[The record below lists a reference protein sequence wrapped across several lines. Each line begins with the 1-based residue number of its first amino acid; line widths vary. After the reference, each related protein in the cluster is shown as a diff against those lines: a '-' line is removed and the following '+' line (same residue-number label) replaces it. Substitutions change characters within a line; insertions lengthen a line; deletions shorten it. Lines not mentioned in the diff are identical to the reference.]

1 MRIPVQSYKTSYL
14 QSYSRLVACAVL
26 SIALATPASAQ
37 LGKLKKIASDA
48 AKDAAT
54 GKKPDPAASAGLPGA
69 KIDYAVTDERLTA
82 IMSVLA
88 PMADEARRE
97 SEARKVRAGYE
108 AKSKAFTE
116 CLNKSA
122 QGATPDAMAMGS
134 AKGEALTAKMSTY
147 IDRAT
152 KAQQAKRWREYVANT
167 DSSLV
172 TQMAISMLMMPSA
185 KCGVMPNMP
194 PAMIEASARHMEQSS
209 SGVSQNSLGSDEL
222 VVPAEKRAGMTSG
235 QFGRIRE
242 TIAIWLLIQSGD
254 LPANTHKFTDAEQ
267 AVLSAKSTELK
278 MYAPLFKDG
287 VMRWATWGDIK
298 SW

>member
-1 MRIPVQSYKTSYL
+1 MRIPVQSYSASQLTSF
-14 QSYSRLVACAVL
+14 SRLVACAVL
-26 SIALATPASAQ
+26 SFALATPASAQ

-82 IMSVLA
+82 IMSVLG
-88 PMADEARRE
+88 PMAEEARNE
-97 SEARKVRAGYE
+97 SEARKLRVGYE
-108 AKSKAFTE
+108 AKSKAFTDCIE
-116 CLNKSA
+116 KSA
-122 QGATPDAMAMGS
+122 QGATPDVMAMGS
-134 AKGEALTAKMSTY
+134 AKAEGLQGKMSTY
-147 IDRAT
+147 MDRAT
-152 KAQQAKRWREYVANT
+152 KAQQSKRWREYVANT
-167 DSSLV
+167 DSALV
-172 TQMAISMLMMPSA
+172 TQMAISMLMMPTA
-185 KCGVMPNMP
+185 KCGAMPYMP
-194 PAMIEASARHMEQSS
+194 AALVEASAKQMEFAGNPN
-209 SGVSQNSLGSDEL
+209 SGNSVGSDQL

-254 LPANTHKFTDAEQ
+254 LPANTYKFTEAEQ
-267 AVLSAKSTELK
+267 AVLSAKSAALK
-278 MYAPLFKDG
+278 TFTPLFKDG